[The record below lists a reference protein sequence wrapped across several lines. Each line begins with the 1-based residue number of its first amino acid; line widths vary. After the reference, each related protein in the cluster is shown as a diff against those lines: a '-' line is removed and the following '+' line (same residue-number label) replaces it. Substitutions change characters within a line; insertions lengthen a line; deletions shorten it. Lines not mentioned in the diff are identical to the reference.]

1 MMLIGALAYVL
12 YTGRVPG
19 LSQAAKKISQSGSDS
34 DEERVAR
41 DLQARIAAD
50 DHQAAFKLWQRIK
63 SFDTAP
69 EVSLAGVVRAMR
81 GLGKS
86 NGEVVG
92 ELRSA
97 LECNLGLGEG
107 VGDLLEELCRDGPV
121 DLLNKLV
128 AMLKDKGFKVD
139 SHITERLAGAQSGR
153 SSGSRAKS
161 PGAQEP

>member
-1 MMLIGALAYVL
+1 MMLIGAFAYVL

-19 LSQAAKKISQSGSDS
+19 HSLAAKKISQSGSDPE
-34 DEERVAR
+34 EERVAR
-41 DLQARIAAD
+41 DLQARLAAD

-86 NGEVVG
+86 HGEVVG

-97 LECNLGLGEG
+97 LECNRSLGEG
-107 VGDLLEELCRDGPV
+107 VGDLLEELCRDGSV
-121 DLLNKLV
+121 DLLSKLV

-139 SHITERLAGAQSGR
+139 SRITEKFAA
-153 SSGSRAKS
+153 A
-161 PGAQEP
+161 